1 MTDIQMPFAAFVPR
15 FAVAFVTL
23 LLLVACD
30 APSPPGSAGEA
41 RGVLTFGLLP
51 DEDREQQIARYAPL
65 LEAIR
70 SKTGLV
76 VELATP
82 KTYSE
87 LVNLF
92 ATGTVDVAYFGG
104 YTFLIAN
111 ERHGAIPL
119 VMRDIDARFVSHVVV
134 HRDNHIVREL
144 SDLTGA
150 RFSFG
155 SLKSTSGHLMP
166 RYYFSKVGIS
176 PEDFFSEVIF
186 SGAHDRT
193 IALVADG
200 TVDAGVANGQI
211 VEGLLAQSA
220 DRAPPVRIVW
230 QSPPYVDYVWAVQSS
245 MSEKTRNAIAEVFLS
260 LTRDN
265 PHDRQFLDSIGA
277 RHFLPTAVSDFEI
290 LRVALDS
297 VEQHT
302 DEGRA
307 P

>member
-1 MTDIQMPFAAFVPR
+1 MQAR

-30 APSPPGSAGEA
+30 VPSPPGSAGEA
-41 RGVLTFGLLP
+41 AGVLRFGLLP
-51 DEDREQQIARYAPL
+51 DEDRKRQMARYARL

-70 SKTGLV
+70 SKTGLE

-82 KTYSE
+82 NTYSE

-92 ATGTVDVAYFGG
+92 ATGAVDVAYFGG

-134 HRDNHIVREL
+134 HRDNRTVHGL

-155 SLKSTSGHLMP
+155 SQKSTSGHLMP

-176 PEDFFSEVIF
+176 PEDFFSEVTF

-211 VEGLLAQSA
+211 VQALLAQSG

-245 MSEKTRNAIAEVFLS
+245 MTENTRRAIAEVFLS
-260 LTRDN
+260 LTMDN
-265 PHDRQFLDSIGA
+265 QHDRQFLDSIGA
-277 RHFLPTAVSDFEI
+277 RHFLPAALSDFEP
-290 LRVALDS
+290 LRTALDR
-297 VEQHT
+297 VDEQANR
-302 DEGRA
+302 GRA